1 MNDVAVALMEFIQIK
16 FLCHQREDESSST
29 DRRGVVM
36 KNDQQSIDGHRVKTS
51 LNLSAE
57 LYPGQYDT
65 FIELL
70 DFFSDQPTF
79 NEFSQFLVTH
89 TFRQFNP
96 WGACVA
102 VTSHHD
108 HMKVLGSFGLGE
120 GLLRQYATTSCIG
133 MPSDGEIIISGTP
146 GIEESYWNSTESKCR
161 LCNALTGHGP
171 TALGLMSSHSTFS
184 GFFQVLFLQPV
195 KSPELIAKTEATLKI
210 LRVVINAQFQNNNLP
225 FEALENSQGS
235 NLRINHRKNGEHSLE
250 GSALTSRQ
258 QVILQHMAEG
268 KTNSAIAR
276 LIGFSES
283 TVRQETIEIFR
294 KVGVNDRRS
303 AVTRA
308 RESGILPPVV
318 LGSH

>member
-1 MNDVAVALMEFIQIK
+1 MNN
-16 FLCHQREDESSST
+16 
-29 DRRGVVM
+29 DR
-36 KNDQQSIDGHRVKTS
+36 QSVDGHRVKTS

-65 FIELL
+65 YIELL
-70 DFFSDQPTF
+70 DFFSDQPTL

-120 GLLRQYATTSCIG
+120 GLLRQYSTTSFIG
-133 MPSDGEIIISGTP
+133 MPSDGGIIISGTP
-146 GIEESYWNSTESKCR
+146 GLDESHWDSSESKCR
-161 LCNALTGHGP
+161 LLEALTAHGP

-195 KSPELIAKTEATLKI
+195 KSPELIAKMEATLKI
-210 LRVVINAQFQNNNLP
+210 LHVVINAQFQSNNLP
-225 FEALENSQGS
+225 SENFEDSQGS
-235 NLRINHRKNGEHSLE
+235 NLRINHRKNGGHSLE
-250 GSALTSRQ
+250 GTALTSRQ
-258 QVILQHMAEG
+258 QVILQHMADG

-308 RESGILPPVV
+308 QETGILPQV
-318 LGSH
+318 LLGNH

>member
-1 MNDVAVALMEFIQIK
+1 
-16 FLCHQREDESSST
+16 
-29 DRRGVVM
+29 M
-36 KNDQQSIDGHRVKTS
+36 KSDQQSIDGHRVKTS

-65 FIELL
+65 FVELL

-79 NEFSQFLVTH
+79 NEVSQFLVTH

-102 VTSHHD
+102 VTSHYD

-120 GLLRQYATTSCIG
+120 GLLRQYATTSFIG
-133 MPSDGEIIISGTP
+133 MPSEGEIIISGTP
-146 GIEESYWNSTESKCR
+146 GLDESYWISSESKCR
-161 LCNALTGHGP
+161 LCDVLTAHGP

-184 GFFQVLFLQPV
+184 GFFQLLFLQPV
-195 KSPELIAKTEATLKI
+195 KSPELIAKMEATLKI

-225 FEALENSQGS
+225 FEALENSQGL
-235 NLRINHRKNGEHSLE
+235 NLRSNHRKNGDHSLE
-250 GSALTSRQ
+250 GAALTSRQ
-258 QVILQHMAEG
+258 QVILQHMADG

-308 RESGILPPVV
+308 QESGILPPVV
-318 LGSH
+318 LESH

>member
-1 MNDVAVALMEFIQIK
+1 ME
-16 FLCHQREDESSST
+16 
-29 DRRGVVM
+29 GGGVM
-36 KNDQQSIDGHRVKTS
+36 KIDRQSVDGHRTKTS

-57 LYPGQYDT
+57 LYPGQFDT
-65 FIELL
+65 FVELL

-79 NEFSQFLVTH
+79 NEVCQFLVTH
-89 TFRQFNP
+89 TFSQFNP

-120 GLLRQYATTSCIG
+120 GLLRQYATTSLIG
-133 MPSDGEIIISGTP
+133 MPSDEKLIISGTP
-146 GIEESYWNSTESKCR
+146 GLEEAQWDSSESKCR
-161 LCNALTGHGP
+161 LCDVLTAHGP

-184 GFFQVLFLQPV
+184 GFFQVFFLQPV
-195 KSPELIAKTEATLKI
+195 KSPELIAKLEATLKI
-210 LRVVINAQFQNNNLP
+210 LHVFINAQFQNNNFP
-225 FEALENSQGS
+225 FEALENSQGLNPRS
-235 NLRINHRKNGEHSLE
+235 NLRKEGEHPLE
-250 GSALTSRQ
+250 GAALTSRQ
-258 QVILQHMAEG
+258 QVILQHMADG

-303 AVTRA
+303 AVIRA
-308 RESGILPPVV
+308 QESGILPPVV
-318 LGSH
+318 LSNH